1 MIRAAERIR
10 NVLVRICTLQ
20 ITILG
25 IDSRESVSQ
34 REVLESTSMSKKT
47 ESRTRAGIAGVVGA
61 VVAFGI
67 AELVHGLYSSVPSIL
82 VSIAQRIVELT
93 PGGLV
98 TAGIELLGKA
108 DIPTLIVTVII
119 GTVTIAFLLG
129 NLAVRHPALALAG
142 VAVLAA
148 VAVAAALADP
158 FVAQAPTV
166 ITIVGALLAGAAVSE
181 FLLRAAGLRAAVE
194 PAEEAAL
201 PGEPGS
207 MASPVVRSREAGSVG
222 RISVGR
228 GGFLL
233 LGGGAAVA
241 GLAAAG
247 LGRLLG
253 GGTVESAA
261 KPKKLNLPEA
271 PDKKQPAGMGEKED
285 AQQAKGKS
293 VTHETLPQ
301 PPVDASIDV
310 PGMPKLITPASSFY
324 LIDTALSSPR
334 IDVNNWKLS
343 VKGAV
348 DNPVEFSYKDL
359 LGMSTREADITLSC
373 VSNTIGGGLVSNG
386 RWTGVL
392 LSDVLEEA
400 GMSRDK
406 ITSTSRQLVGRSVD
420 GFTAGFKTDIALDG
434 RNALVAFGL
443 NGSELPIKHGYP
455 VRLVIPGLYGYVSA
469 TKWLTEIELTN
480 WNFDAYWIQRT
491 WSKEGPVKT
500 QSRIDTISD
509 GDNLSA
515 GKNPIGGIA
524 WAPHRGIEKVE
535 VSTDGGQTWN
545 TASLAKQLAEDT
557 WRLYVYDWDATP
569 GDYTIQVR
577 ATDGNGETQTA
588 QEASPHPSGATG
600 YHTIEVTVG

>member
-1 MIRAAERIR
+1 
-10 NVLVRICTLQ
+10 
-20 ITILG
+20 
-25 IDSRESVSQ
+25 
-34 REVLESTSMSKKT
+34 MSKKT
-47 ESRTRAGIAGVVGA
+47 ESRMRAGIAGVVGA

-67 AELVHGLYSSVPSIL
+67 SELVHGLYSSVPSIL

-108 DIPTLIVTVII
+108 DIPTLIVTVLI
-119 GTVTIAFLLG
+119 GTVAITFFLG
-129 NLAVRHPALALAG
+129 NLAVRHPSLALAG
-142 VAVLAA
+142 VAALAA
-148 VAVAAALADP
+148 VAVVAALADP
-158 FVAQAPTV
+158 FVAPAPTV
-166 ITIVGALLAGAAVSE
+166 ITIVGALLAGAAVTE
-181 FLLRAAGLRAAVE
+181 LLLRAAGLRAAVVPTE
-194 PAEEAAL
+194 GSPLA
-201 PGEPGS
+201 GEPGS
-207 MASPVVRSREAGSVG
+207 AASPVMRSREVGSDG
-222 RISVGR
+222 RIAVGR

-241 GLAAAG
+241 GLVAAG
-247 LGRLLG
+247 AGRLLG
-253 GGTVESAA
+253 GGTPASAA
-261 KPKKLNLPEA
+261 RPKKLNLPDKSKQEEA
-271 PDKKQPAGMGEKED
+271 RKS
-285 AQQAKGKS
+285 KGKA

-301 PPVDASIDV
+301 PPADASIDV
-310 PGMPKLITPASSFY
+310 PGMPKLITPASTFY
-324 LIDTALSSPR
+324 LIDTALASPR
-334 IDVNNWKLS
+334 IDANDWTLS

-348 DNPVEFSYKDL
+348 DNPVEFSYKEL

-373 VSNTIGGGLVSNG
+373 VSNTVGGGLVSNG

-392 LSDVLEEA
+392 LSDVLAEA

-406 ITSTSRQLVGRSVD
+406 ITNASRQLVGRSVD
-420 GFTAGFKTDIALDG
+420 GFTTGFKTDIALDG

-491 WSKEGPVKT
+491 WSKEGPIKT
-500 QSRIDTISD
+500 QSRIDTISA
-509 GDNLSA
+509 GDNLSS

-535 VSTDGGQTWN
+535 VSTDGGETWN
-545 TASLAKQLAEDT
+545 TARLAKQLAEDT
-557 WRLYVYDWDATP
+557 WRQYVYDWEARP

-588 QEASPHPSGATG
+588 SKAPPHPSGATG
-600 YHTIEVTVG
+600 YHTIDVTVG

>member
-1 MIRAAERIR
+1 
-10 NVLVRICTLQ
+10 
-20 ITILG
+20 
-25 IDSRESVSQ
+25 
-34 REVLESTSMSKKT
+34 MSKKT
-47 ESRTRAGIAGVVGA
+47 ESRMRAGIAGVVGA

-67 AELVHGLYSSVPSIL
+67 SELMHGLYSSVPSIL
-82 VSIAQRIVELT
+82 VAIAQRIVELT

-108 DIPTLIVTVII
+108 DIPTLIVTVLI
-119 GTVTIAFLLG
+119 GTVAIAFFLG
-129 NLAVRHPALALAG
+129 NLAVRHPSLAFAG
-142 VAVLAA
+142 VAVLASI
-148 VAVAAALADP
+148 AVAAALADP
-158 FVAQAPTV
+158 FVAPAPAV
-166 ITIVGALLAGAAVSE
+166 ITIAGALLAGAAVTE
-181 FLLRAAGLRAAVE
+181 LLLRAAGFRAAAVPKEE
-194 PAEEAAL
+194 PPLA
-201 PGEPGS
+201 GEPGS
-207 MASPVVRSREAGSVG
+207 AASPVMRSMEAGSDG
-222 RISVGR
+222 TIAVGR

-247 LGRLLG
+247 VGRLLG
-253 GGTVESAA
+253 GGTAESAVR
-261 KPKKLNLPEA
+261 PKKLNLPES
-271 PDKKQPAGMGEKED
+271 PERKQPAGKGEE
-285 AQQAKGKS
+285 AQESKGKA

-301 PPVDASIDV
+301 PPADASIDV
-310 PGMPKLITPASSFY
+310 PGMPKLITPASTFY

-334 IDVNNWKLS
+334 IDVNDWTLS

-348 DNPVEFSYKDL
+348 DNPFEFSYQDL
-359 LGMSTREADITLSC
+359 LELPTREADITLSC
-373 VSNTIGGGLVSNG
+373 VSNTVGGGLVSNG

-392 LSDVLEEA
+392 LSDVLAEA

-406 ITSTSRQLVGRSVD
+406 ITRASRQLVGRSVD
-420 GFTAGFKTDIALDG
+420 GFTTGFKTDIALDG

-443 NGSELPIKHGYP
+443 NGSELPVKHGYP

-509 GDNLSA
+509 GDNLSQ
-515 GKNPIGGIA
+515 GKNRIGGIA
-524 WAPHRGIEKVE
+524 WAPHRGIQKVE
-535 VSTDGGQTWN
+535 VSTDGGETWN
-545 TASLAKQLAEDT
+545 TARLAKQLAEDT
-557 WRLYVYDWDATP
+557 WRQYVYDWEAKP

-588 QEASPHPSGATG
+588 SKAPPHPSGATG
-600 YHTIEVTVG
+600 YHTIDVTVG

>member
-1 MIRAAERIR
+1 MGKQ
-10 NVLVRICTLQ
+10 T
-20 ITILG
+20 G
-25 IDSRESVSQ
+25 
-34 REVLESTSMSKKT
+34 
-47 ESRTRAGIAGVVGA
+47 SRTRAGIAGVVGA

-67 AELVHGLYSSVPSIL
+67 TELVHGLYASVPSIL

-93 PGGLV
+93 PGELV
-98 TAGIELLGKA
+98 TRGIEPLGKA
-108 DIPTLIVTVII
+108 DIPTLIATVLV
-119 GTVTIAFLLG
+119 GTLLISFLLG
-129 NLAVRHPALALAG
+129 DLAVRRPSLALAG

-148 VAVAAALADP
+148 VAIAAALADP
-158 FVAQAPTV
+158 FVAPVPTV
-166 ITIVGALLAGAAVSE
+166 IAIAGALLAGSAVSE
-181 FLLRAAGLRAAVE
+181 LLLRAAGLRAAAQ
-194 PAEEAAL
+194 PTEEAVPA
-201 PGEPGS
+201 GEPGS
-207 MASPVVRSREAGSVG
+207 AASPVMRSREAGSDG
-222 RISVGR
+222 SIAVGR

-247 LGRLLG
+247 VGRLLG
-253 GGTVESAA
+253 GGTVKNALR
-261 KPKKLNLPEA
+261 PKKLNLPEA
-271 PDKKQPAGMGEKED
+271 PVKQPAGKGEQEK
-285 AQQAKGKS
+285 AQRGAEEA

-301 PPVDASIDV
+301 PPADASIDV

-334 IDVNNWKLS
+334 IDANNWKLS

-348 DNPVEFSYKDL
+348 ENPVEFSYKDL
-359 LGMSTREADITLSC
+359 LGLPTREADITLSC
-373 VSNTIGGGLVSNG
+373 VSNTVGGGLVSNG

-400 GMSRDK
+400 GMSREK
-406 ITSTSRQLVGRSVD
+406 ITSASRQLVGRSVD

-443 NGSELPIKHGYP
+443 NGSELPIQHGYP

-469 TKWLTEIELTN
+469 TKWLTEIELTS

-500 QSRIDTISD
+500 QSRIDTISA

-515 GKNPIGGIA
+515 GKNPVGGIA

-535 VSTDGGQTWN
+535 VSIDGGETWN

-557 WRLYVYDWDATP
+557 WRQYVYDWDATP

-588 QEASPHPSGATG
+588 SEAPPHPSGATG
-600 YHTIEVTVG
+600 YHTIDVTVG

>member
-1 MIRAAERIR
+1 MIRSTEGIR
-10 NVLVRICTLQ
+10 NVLVRICEAQ
-20 ITILG
+20 ATIRG

-34 REVLESTSMSKKT
+34 REVLESTTMSKRSG
-47 ESRTRAGIAGVVGA
+47 SRVRAGIAGVVGA
-61 VVAFGI
+61 VVALGI
-67 AELVHGLYSSVPSIL
+67 SELVHGLYASVPSIL

-93 PGGLV
+93 PGELV

-108 DIPTLIVTVII
+108 DIPTLIATVLI
-119 GTVTIAFLLG
+119 GTVAISFFLG
-129 NLAVRHPALALAG
+129 NLAVRHPSLALAG

-148 VAVAAALADP
+148 IAAAAALADP
-158 FVAQAPTV
+158 FVATAPTV
-166 ITIVGALLAGAAVSE
+166 ITIAGALLAGAAVTE
-181 FLLRAAGLRAAVE
+181 LLLRAAGLRATVE
-194 PAEEAAL
+194 EPTLA
-201 PGEPGS
+201 GEPGS
-207 MASPVVRSREAGSVG
+207 APSPVMRSREAGSEG

-228 GGFLL
+228 GDFLL
-233 LGGGAAVA
+233 LSGGAAVA

-247 LGRLLG
+247 VGRLLG
-253 GGTVESAA
+253 GRTPESAA
-261 KPKKLNLPEA
+261 KPKKLNLHEA
-271 PDKKQPAGMGEKED
+271 PDKKQPAGKGQQEE
-285 AQQAKGKS
+285 AQKSAGKA

-301 PPVDASIDV
+301 PPADASIDV
-310 PGMPKLITPASSFY
+310 PGMPKLITPASTFY

-334 IDVNNWKLS
+334 IDVNDWTLS

-348 DNPVEFSYKDL
+348 DNPVDFSYKDL

-373 VSNTIGGGLVSNG
+373 VSNPVGGGLVSNG

-406 ITSTSRQLVGRSVD
+406 ITNASRQLVGRSVD
-420 GFTAGFKTDIALDG
+420 GFTTGFKTDIALDG

-491 WSKEGPVKT
+491 WTKEGPVKT
-500 QSRIDTISD
+500 QSRIDTVND
-509 GDNLSA
+509 GDNLSP

-535 VSTDGGQTWN
+535 VSTDGGETWN
-545 TASLAKQLAEDT
+545 TAHLAKQLAEDT
-557 WRLYVYDWDATP
+557 WRQYVYDWNARP

-588 QEASPHPSGATG
+588 SKAPPHPSGATG
-600 YHTIEVTVG
+600 YHTINVTVG